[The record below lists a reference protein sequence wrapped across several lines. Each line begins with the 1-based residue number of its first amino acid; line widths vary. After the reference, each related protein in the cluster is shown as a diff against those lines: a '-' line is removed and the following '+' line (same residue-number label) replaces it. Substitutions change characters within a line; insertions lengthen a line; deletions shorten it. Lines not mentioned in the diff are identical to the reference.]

1 MANESIVWWRAD
13 LGKKRPIHHVN
24 IKFFQDSGD
33 NSVPPRRPGF
43 SVAITNETSN
53 YPDTNSCYKDQSDN
67 GDQITEVSLMQCSGI
82 GQHITVYN
90 QRGDKKQNDWSR
102 YANLQL
108 AEVEIME
115 DIGCSDGTWGQKCD
129 QECGKCQ
136 DGKCSRDGGKCEGN
150 CIEGWYGEKCDTPCS
165 EFCAGCDQTSGKCTA
180 CVGGNRRSGEMCDQ
194 CPQCLNN
201 QCHVNGTCKVSC
213 ADKTQHGD
221 NCDIPCSVTIK
232 DCVECESVN
241 NNALCSKCVDGLYGS
256 RCMEKCPDNCE
267 SCDNDTLCTECMK
280 GYSGPTCS
288 AICKHDHCSHCNVSG
303 DCLKCE
309 KGFFYEKYQ
318 KKICVSCTNITEL
331 SNCYDCESYVK
342 CIECQPGFYLKSANQ
357 CEKCPDHCLECS
369 SESTCS
375 KCELEWSGVSC
386 KCGPY
391 CNQTSTLADW
401 CIETNGSC
409 TKGCSGENY
418 TSTCDKHC
426 PGIDCLVCT
435 QNDGQCLQCV
445 SGKYGQYTSCSDN
458 CGHCLDGIC
467 DIRDGTCK
475 GACHNTYH
483 GDKCN
488 QTCPANCNSTDCVQI
503 TGACFGCIG
512 GFFGDKCDQTCPAN
526 CNSTDCKQSTGA
538 CSGCKKGFFGD
549 KCDQECNANCL
560 DSNFV
565 HGCQQQDGNCKN
577 CKPGFYGDKCE
588 QKCNPKCR
596 YDGGAS
602 GCRKSDGRCHS
613 CEDGYYSLSCELNCS
628 ANCISKCDKDSG
640 HCFGCKSVFYGP
652 FCNKSCP
659 NNCAINCDQDSGKC
673 FGCKPGSYGF
683 KCTDICSRT
692 CAVEGPVADCAQDDG
707 TCVTCPFGKNG
718 RFCNK
723 TCPGFCARQD
733 GEKGTGPC
741 DQMTGVCIHN
751 CQVGY
756 HNDTCNVRCN
766 DGCQGMLCN
775 RETAECLNGCAEGFT
790 GTNCAKQMD
799 QGDGTLII
807 ILVVVLVVI
816 LAAAAVIFFIFRRRL
831 ICKKKGQTNETP
843 LKRLHSSPE
852 EKETLI
858 KGRSKKDII
867 PIVPKR
873 SSRLQNGTTDVEDG
887 FGITEENPL
896 LGPEEATKP
905 EDYYNLSSRIKVQD
919 FAFYLKNRRNQDP
932 NWFKEEFK
940 KLPSGLLKEA
950 KDSGLPANRGKCRYK
965 MLYPYDDTRVRLES
979 DGDQRGDFIN
989 ASYMNGYKKPQ
1000 AFIAAQGPTDTTLA
1014 DFWRM
1019 IWQQGCDKIVMLT
1032 NLFEECKMKCVKYWP
1047 DTDKPEVYGNYEVT
1061 MVTETCLPNYT
1072 IRNLEA
1078 TLMSTKE
1085 VKDFTMYHYT
1095 SWPDRN
1101 VPDNPG
1107 VILTF
1112 KDKVM
1117 EGKVIHGGP
1126 ILVHCSAGIGRTGT
1140 FIALDF
1146 LIQQA
1151 KEEPDIDVF
1160 RTVTDMRYQRAN
1172 FVQTDI
1178 QYEFLHNA
1186 ILEALTVKDH
1196 EVTMNQFVSYCATL
1210 LENDRELLRHQYN
1223 TMNEMSPVLEA
1234 RNFQVGSSDENVHK
1248 NRDPTI
1254 LPPDMSRAYLSTPVK
1269 GSNEYINA
1277 VFIPTSLNKKGFLLT
1292 QMPLPH
1298 TVTDFWRLVY
1308 DQHIRNVVMMN
1319 NVDDDD
1325 ETIGEY
1331 WPLDDS
1337 VYGPFHVE
1345 LLSCENNDDDFLS
1358 IMNIHLTYKS
1368 LSHESKMTVK
1378 LFRFEGWPD
1387 KDPVPLE
1394 TRALTSLISRV
1405 AHAPRDS
1412 PQESVI
1418 VHCMNG
1424 ADRSGLYC
1432 VLSDVLERL
1441 QSEQKVNIPQCILQM
1456 RHNRPQIISSEDQ
1469 FEFVYRAVAEYIDS
1483 TQIYSN
1489 AL

>member
-1 MANESIVWWRAD
+1 
-13 LGKKRPIHHVN
+13 
-24 IKFFQDSGD
+24 
-33 NSVPPRRPGF
+33 
-43 SVAITNETSN
+43 
-53 YPDTNSCYKDQSDN
+53 
-67 GDQITEVSLMQCSGI
+67 
-82 GQHITVYN
+82 
-90 QRGDKKQNDWSR
+90 
-102 YANLQL
+102 
-108 AEVEIME
+108 
-115 DIGCSDGTWGQKCD
+115 
-129 QECGKCQ
+129 
-136 DGKCSRDGGKCEGN
+136 N

-488 QTCPANCNSTDCVQI
+488 QTCPANCNSTDCIQS

-659 NNCAINCDQDSGKC
+659 NNCAMNCDQDSGKC

-692 CAVEGPVADCAQDDG
+692 CAVEGSVADCAQDDG
-707 TCVTCPFGKNG
+707 TW
-718 RFCNK
+718 FCS
-723 TCPGFCARQD
+723 RQD
-733 GEKGTGPC
+733 GEKGVGPC

-751 CQVGY
+751 CQPGY
-756 HNDTCNVRCN
+756 HSDTCNIRCN
-766 DGCQGMLCN
+766 DRCNGTLCN
-775 RETAECLNGCAEGFT
+775 RITAECLNGCVDGFS
-790 GTNCAKQMD
+790 GTNCAK
-799 QGDGTLII
+799 
-807 ILVVVLVVI
+807 
-816 LAAAAVIFFIFRRRL
+816 
-831 ICKKKGQTNETP
+831 
-843 LKRLHSSPE
+843 
-852 EKETLI
+852 
-858 KGRSKKDII
+858 SKFYI
-867 PIVPKR
+867 
-873 SSRLQNGTTDVEDG
+873 
-887 FGITEENPL
+887 
-896 LGPEEATKP
+896 
-905 EDYYNLSSRIKVQD
+905 YY
-919 FAFYLKNRRNQDP
+919 
-932 NWFKEEFK
+932 
-940 KLPSGLLKEA
+940 
-950 KDSGLPANRGKCRYK
+950 
-965 MLYPYDDTRVRLES
+965 
-979 DGDQRGDFIN
+979 
-989 ASYMNGYKKPQ
+989 
-1000 AFIAAQGPTDTTLA
+1000 
-1014 DFWRM
+1014 
-1019 IWQQGCDKIVMLT
+1019 
-1032 NLFEECKMKCVKYWP
+1032 
-1047 DTDKPEVYGNYEVT
+1047 
-1061 MVTETCLPNYT
+1061 
-1072 IRNLEA
+1072 
-1078 TLMSTKE
+1078 
-1085 VKDFTMYHYT
+1085 
-1095 SWPDRN
+1095 
-1101 VPDNPG
+1101 
-1107 VILTF
+1107 
-1112 KDKVM
+1112 
-1117 EGKVIHGGP
+1117 
-1126 ILVHCSAGIGRTGT
+1126 
-1140 FIALDF
+1140 
-1146 LIQQA
+1146 
-1151 KEEPDIDVF
+1151 
-1160 RTVTDMRYQRAN
+1160 
-1172 FVQTDI
+1172 
-1178 QYEFLHNA
+1178 
-1186 ILEALTVKDH
+1186 
-1196 EVTMNQFVSYCATL
+1196 
-1210 LENDRELLRHQYN
+1210 
-1223 TMNEMSPVLEA
+1223 
-1234 RNFQVGSSDENVHK
+1234 
-1248 NRDPTI
+1248 
-1254 LPPDMSRAYLSTPVK
+1254 
-1269 GSNEYINA
+1269 
-1277 VFIPTSLNKKGFLLT
+1277 
-1292 QMPLPH
+1292 
-1298 TVTDFWRLVY
+1298 
-1308 DQHIRNVVMMN
+1308 
-1319 NVDDDD
+1319 
-1325 ETIGEY
+1325 
-1331 WPLDDS
+1331 
-1337 VYGPFHVE
+1337 
-1345 LLSCENNDDDFLS
+1345 
-1358 IMNIHLTYKS
+1358 
-1368 LSHESKMTVK
+1368 
-1378 LFRFEGWPD
+1378 
-1387 KDPVPLE
+1387 
-1394 TRALTSLISRV
+1394 
-1405 AHAPRDS
+1405 
-1412 PQESVI
+1412 
-1418 VHCMNG
+1418 
-1424 ADRSGLYC
+1424 
-1432 VLSDVLERL
+1432 
-1441 QSEQKVNIPQCILQM
+1441 
-1456 RHNRPQIISSEDQ
+1456 
-1469 FEFVYRAVAEYIDS
+1469 
-1483 TQIYSN
+1483 
-1489 AL
+1489 